1 MFFCNSC
8 QLPDSYASRPSP
20 AICVGVNVCVFLCV
34 SACVLESGNR
44 KREWKIANA
53 CIYINTRAPSLVY
66 VFVRVCV
73 CLCACVFAC
82 AFLRG
87 LWVDQ
92 SFWHPRQC
100 PPEGASCQ
108 IWDQRSAASVLPSLH
123 SLWGLSQQVSTSPEA
138 LINNQIK
145 LSWNDS
151 WDGWQPGRTCAKE
164 PKESCWFW
172 TLKLRCWLSILG
184 QRLFGV

>member
-1 MFFCNSC
+1 MPAPGFIR
-8 QLPDSYASRPSP
+8 QQAEPSNL
-20 AICVGVNVCVFLCV
+20 CGSQCVCVFLCV

-44 KREWKIANA
+44 KREWGWDWKIANA
-53 CIYINTRAPSLVY
+53 CIYINTRAPSLAY
-66 VFVRVCV
+66 VFVRV

-108 IWDQRSAASVLPSLH
+108 IWDQRSAASVLPPLH

-151 WDGWQPGRTCAKE
+151 WDGWQPGRTCPKKKVAKGV
-164 PKESCWFW
+164 PLILLLTFLVSGH
-172 TLKLRCWLSILG
+172 LRCTANHL
-184 QRLFGV
+184 